1 MITFKN
7 IKYKNFLSTG
17 NTPIEVKLNKANTTL
32 IVGANGSGKSTLLD
46 ALCFVLF
53 NKPFRIIKKE
63 QMINT
68 VNNGDCL
75 IELEF
80 EVGTNSYLVRRGIKP
95 NIFEIYQN
103 DKLLNQDASSLDYQR
118 YLENNI
124 MRLNYRSFLQVVL
137 LGSSSYEPF
146 MKMKPRYRREVVE
159 EILDIRVFGLMDLI
173 LRPQQSEL
181 TRNVTDLSHKC
192 DLIESKYE
200 TELKHYNAI
209 SDLNMNDLDGKKRL
223 LEKNGQANYD
233 YNRKIDKLNDELER
247 HRDSIKDQSKEQAK
261 MTKLSKLEAK
271 IEQNLE
277 THKKNLDFFEQN
289 DNCPTCTQSIELDF
303 KGEKIKLEEGKLST
317 LNEGMTQ
324 IMSEISKQEEHLNA
338 MDKISKKVYEMN
350 VEVSKLQTSV
360 EELDKY
366 CNNIHEEIKSLQNKQ
381 TDGRD
386 IEKQLEQ
393 LKIDLEESK
402 VERDKILDQQ
412 KYVNVLRTILNDK
425 GAKSQI
431 IKKYVPIM
439 NNLINQYLQSME
451 FFISFHLDEEFNET
465 VKSRF
470 RDTFNYNNFSE
481 GEKMRIDLALLFTW
495 RHIAKMKNSVNTNLL
510 ILDEIFD
517 SSLDQQGTDDFFK
530 IVNKLKNENI
540 FIISHKGD
548 ILFDKFNNILKFEK
562 YKNFTRLQN
571 T

>member
-103 DKLLNQDASSLDYQR
+103 DKLLNQDASSLDYQK

-303 KGEKIKLEEGKLST
+303 KGEKIKLEESKLST

-366 CNNIHEEIKSLQNKQ
+366 SNNIHEEIKSLQNKQ
-381 TDGRD
+381 TDGKD

-393 LKIDLEESK
+393 LKSDL
-402 VERDKILDQQ
+402 
-412 KYVNVLRTILNDK
+412 
-425 GAKSQI
+425 
-431 IKKYVPIM
+431 
-439 NNLINQYLQSME
+439 
-451 FFISFHLDEEFNET
+451 
-465 VKSRF
+465 
-470 RDTFNYNNFSE
+470 
-481 GEKMRIDLALLFTW
+481 
-495 RHIAKMKNSVNTNLL
+495 
-510 ILDEIFD
+510 FD
-517 SSLDQQGTDDFFK
+517 SVVTVSYTHLTLPT
-530 IVNKLKNENI
+530 IYSV
-540 FIISHKGD
+540 
-548 ILFDKFNNILKFEK
+548 
-562 YKNFTRLQN
+562 
-571 T
+571 

>member
-1 MITFKN
+1 MIVFKN

-103 DKLLNQDASSLDYQR
+103 DKLLNQDASSLDYQK

-223 LEKNGQANYD
+223 LEKNGQVNYD

-366 CNNIHEEIKSLQNKQ
+366 SNNIHEEIKSLQNKQ

-510 ILDEIFD
+510 ILDQIFD
-517 SSLDQQGTDDFFK
+517 SSLDGQGTDDFFK
-530 IVNKLKNENI
+530 IIKTMTKENI

-548 ILFDKFNNILKFEK
+548 ILFDRFTEVVRFEK
-562 YKNFTRLQN
+562 FKNFTRLSQ